1 MGPRDPLLPGAGVT
15 APEVAT
21 RAPWRQVAARLGLGI
36 VLGASVTLGVV
47 AVVDARAAV
56 EPPPAFAAP
65 RFVEELS
72 DAGLDQVY
80 DGDFHHFVG
89 GGVAAFDC
97 DDDGFPDLYLAGG
110 SEPAGLYRNTSAVGG
125 PLRFERR
132 PDPTTDL
139 TGVIGAYPLDLDGDG
154 VTDLM
159 VLRQGANVLLRGL
172 GDCRFEP
179 AGERVGLDG
188 GQDWTTAFSAT
199 WEPDAELPSLAFG
212 NYLDPDDRERGTC
225 VPSLVV
231 RPTGDAGHA
240 EYGPPTPLRPAHC
253 TLSLLF
259 SDWDRS
265 GRRDLRIS
273 NDRQYHLDAEEQLW
287 RIAPGEAPRAYGR
300 EDGWQRLPLWG
311 MGIASQDLTGDGH
324 PEVFLTSQGDNKL
337 QTLAEGPERPHYED
351 IAIDR
356 GVTAHRPHLGGD
368 VRPSTAWHPSFQD
381 VNNDGYLD
389 LHVTKGNVE
398 AMPEFA
404 AHDPSN
410 LLLGQPDGT
419 FVERSEEAG
428 LVSLGR
434 ARGAAVVDLNLDGL
448 LDVVEVN
455 RREPVRVWRNVGWG
469 TANRPQPTGN
479 WVALRLRSPA
489 PNRDAIGAW
498 LEVVVAG
505 RTTWHEV
512 TIGGGHAG
520 GQLGW
525 HHLGLGDA
533 EQARLR
539 VRWPDGELSPWVELP
554 ANGFAVLERGEDD
567 PVPWTPAS

>member
-1 MGPRDPLLPGAGVT
+1 MSDATGGVRLGPL
-15 APEVAT
+15 
-21 RAPWRQVAARLGLGI
+21 QVAGRLAVGM
-36 VLGASVTLGVV
+36 VVGAAVTLGVV
-47 AVVDARAAV
+47 AAVGARADAG
-56 EPPPAFAAP
+56 PPPALAAP
-65 RFVEELS
+65 RFVEEYAA
-72 DAGLDQVY
+72 AGLDQVY

-110 SEPAGLYRNTSAVGG
+110 SEPAGLFRNVSEVGG
-125 PLRFERR
+125 PLRFEPR
-132 PDPTTDL
+132 PDPVTDL
-139 TGVIGAYPLDLDGDG
+139 TGVTGAYPLDLDGDG
-154 VTDLM
+154 VSDLM

-179 AGERVGLDG
+179 AGDRFGLDG
-188 GQDWTTAFSAT
+188 GQDWTTAFSAS
-199 WEPDAELPSLAFG
+199 WEPGAALPTLAFG
-212 NYLDPDDRERGTC
+212 NYLDPDDQERGTC
-225 VPSLVV
+225 IPSLLV
-231 RPTGDAGHA
+231 RPTVDADA
-240 EYGPPTPLRPAHC
+240 PAYGQPTALTPAYC

-265 GRRDLRIS
+265 GRRDLRVS
-273 NDRQYHLDAEEQLW
+273 NDRQYHLDAKEQLW
-287 RIAPGEAPRAYGR
+287 HLAPGEAPRAYGSD
-300 EDGWQRLPLWG
+300 DGWQRLQLWG
-311 MGIASQDLTGDGH
+311 MGIASQDLTGDGY

-337 QTLAEGPERPHYED
+337 QTLAAGPDQPRYED

-356 GVTAHRPHLGGD
+356 GVTAHRPHVGSK

-404 AHDPSN
+404 RDDPSN

-419 FVERSEEAG
+419 FVERAEAAG
-428 LVSLGR
+428 VVSLGR

-448 LDVVEVN
+448 LDIVEVN

-469 TANRPQPTGN
+469 TATRPAPTGN
-479 WVALRLRSPA
+479 WAAVRLVQSG

-505 RTTWHEV
+505 RTTWREV
-512 TIGGGHAG
+512 TVGGGHAG

-533 EQARLR
+533 EVARLR
-539 VRWPDGELSPWVELP
+539 VQWPDGDVGPWLELP
-554 ANGFAVLERGEDD
+554 ADGFAVVERGAPDA
-567 PVPWTPAS
+567 VPWTPTP

>member
-1 MGPRDPLLPGAGVT
+1 MSDGAGVVRLG
-15 APEVAT
+15 PL
-21 RAPWRQVAARLGLGI
+21 QVAGRLAVGM
-36 VLGASVTLGVV
+36 VLGAAATLGMV
-47 AVVDARAAV
+47 AAVGARA
-56 EPPPAFAAP
+56 EDGPPPALAAP
-65 RFVEELS
+65 SFVEEHAA
-72 DAGLDQVY
+72 AGLDQVY

-97 DDDGFPDLYLAGG
+97 DEDGFPDLYLAGG
-110 SEPAGLYRNTSAVGG
+110 SEPAGLFRNVSEVGG

-132 PDPTTDL
+132 PDPVTDL
-139 TGVIGAYPLDLDGDG
+139 TGVTGAYPLDLDGDG
-154 VTDLM
+154 VRDLM

-179 AGERVGLDG
+179 AGDRFGLHG
-188 GQDWTTAFSAT
+188 GQAWTTAFSAT
-199 WEPDAELPSLAFG
+199 WEPGAALPTLAFG

-225 VPSLVV
+225 IPSLLV
-231 RPTGDAGHA
+231 RPTDDADA
-240 EYGPPTPLRPAHC
+240 PTYGPPTSLTPAHC

-265 GRRDLRIS
+265 GRRDLRVS
-273 NDRQYHLDAEEQLW
+273 NDRQYHRDAEEQLW
-287 RIAPGEAPRAYGR
+287 RVAPGAPPRAYGR
-300 EDGWQRLPLWG
+300 DDGWQQVQLWG
-311 MGIASQDLTGDGH
+311 MGIASQDLTGDGY

-337 QTLAEGPERPHYED
+337 QTLADGPAAPHYQD

-356 GVTAHRPHLGGD
+356 GVTAHRPHIGRE

-389 LHVTKGNVE
+389 LHLTKGNVE

-404 AHDPSN
+404 HDDPSN

-419 FVERSEEAG
+419 FVERAEAAG
-428 LVSLGR
+428 VVSLGR

-448 LDVVEVN
+448 LDIVEVN
-455 RREPVRVWRNVGWG
+455 RQEPVRVWRNVGWG
-469 TANRPQPTGN
+469 TAARPAPTGN
-479 WVALRLRSPA
+479 WAAVRLVQPA

-498 LEVVVAG
+498 LEVDVAG
-505 RTTWHEV
+505 RTTWREV

-533 EQARLR
+533 EVARLR
-539 VRWPDGELSPWVELP
+539 VQWPDGELGPWLELP
-554 ANGFAVLERGEDD
+554 ADGFAVVERGAPDA
-567 PVPWTPAS
+567 VPWTPTP